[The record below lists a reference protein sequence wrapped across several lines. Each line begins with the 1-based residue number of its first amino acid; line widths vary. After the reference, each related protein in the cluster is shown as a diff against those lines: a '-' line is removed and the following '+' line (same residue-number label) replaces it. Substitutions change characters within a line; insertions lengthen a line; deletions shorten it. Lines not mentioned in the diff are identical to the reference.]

1 MTVVE
6 ADRIE
11 MANSSDEL
19 TLDTLFEWLE
29 KMPVPEGYKTEIV
42 GGHIFMSPQRD
53 VHWNIIRRIVRALE
67 DRFGMDAKIMSD
79 VRIDF
84 PGDLNGFAPDV
95 VLLSDNAEKNA
106 HGRWNYQDVQF
117 VAEVISKNTALNDY
131 GPKKAAYAEA
141 KVPAYLII
149 NPYTG
154 KCVLHTTP
162 KNGDYDT
169 DARFTFGDEIDLTH
183 TPAGLTL
190 ATDDFPRD

>member
-1 MTVVE
+1 MTVVA

-42 GGHIFMSPQRD
+42 GGHIFISPQRD
-53 VHWNIIRRIVRALE
+53 VHWDIIAGIIEQLRTKFPRTRL
-67 DRFGMDAKIMSD
+67 KSD

-84 PGDLNGFAPDV
+84 PGHLNGFAPDV
-95 VLLSDNAEKNA
+95 ALLSDDAEKSA
-106 HGRWNYQDVQF
+106 QGRWSYQDVQF

-190 ATDDFPRD
+190 ATDGFPRD